1 MAMLGGSLVADL
13 SQWKGPRAYLLS
25 RACSEPQEMEVC
37 AGEHRGG
44 SQLSLEEGEAPWAGP
59 GIHHLGSKHTMSGSV
74 QGLCLGSREHL
85 GPDGFI
91 QGVASFRLSACSPSQ
106 GLLSPLA
113 QNKEHECPYW
123 NEFH

>member
-1 MAMLGGSLVADL
+1 MLGSTGEGLSPAWRKVRRHGLGLVYT
-13 SQWKGPRAYLLS
+13 WR
-25 RACSEPQEMEVC
+25 E
-37 AGEHRGG
+37 
-44 SQLSLEEGEAPWAGP
+44 
-59 GIHHLGSKHTMSGSV
+59 HHLGSKHTMRGSV

>member
-59 GIHHLGSKHTMSGSV
+59 GIHMERTPSG
-74 QGLCLGSREHL
+74 QQTHHERERA
-85 GPDGFI
+85 GPVPGE
-91 QGVASFRLSACSPSQ
+91 QRALRTRWVYPRC
-106 GLLSPLA
+106 GLL
-113 QNKEHECPYW
+113 
-123 NEFH
+123 